1 MTRIILKQ
9 IVDLQRRHRSTN
21 LKKIIPA
28 RVKQKMEMIRQWRPL
43 VMEMDLELAANI
55 TCALSI
61 LVGLLLLR
69 MTFLRTAKM
78 NYLSPNIKVKLKMT
92 KKVKD
97 S

>member
-1 MTRIILKQ
+1 
-9 IVDLQRRHRSTN
+9 
-21 LKKIIPA
+21 
-28 RVKQKMEMIRQWRPL
+28 
-43 VMEMDLELAANI
+43 MEMDLELVAKI

-61 LVGLLLLR
+61 LVGLLLLK
-69 MTFLRTAKM
+69 MKFLRTAKM